1 MIKTRSSH
9 YINTSFISPLSGET
23 CTSYTIQIYV
33 WNGAKT
39 NAPITPTFE
48 ITKENPTS
56 STGVDKINIARLLN
70 DFIEFGA
77 RRGTTTEEISG
88 NNQLWVKHNVLYTT
102 SDPDDLN
109 VPQNIAVELV
119 IRGYGYAMEGENPTT
134 PTDKVLLEG
143 REFNVGRNSFF
154 NVPIL
159 IDEISSGIDAVDDT
173 FNISYQETILNVLG
187 NDNLGSQPTNIS
199 QITTTM
205 PEAVGA
211 LEITNNTVVFTPGT
225 GLVTPQTFT
234 YTIIDSTAESD
245 IATVTLN
252 FTAVDPGALLAVD
265 DLYVMVN
272 SGAQNITVLSNDVL
286 FDPPV
291 TITSIVQTGITSGT
305 FAIAGDGLSIDFTPN
320 GTTPIG
326 DETFTY
332 TITNDSAQTSQATV
346 TIRILSISIDNR
358 HLVVVTI
365 SSEEDIV
372 VSGIY
377 SDTNESF
384 SINVIANSG
393 VFIHRCVIES
403 SLTSGINII
412 YDFDDLISC

>member
-9 YINTSFISPLSGET
+9 YINTSFISPLTGEI
-23 CTSYTIQIYV
+23 CTSYKIQIYV

-48 ITKENPTS
+48 VTKENPTT

-70 DFIEFGA
+70 DFIEFSA

-102 SDPDDLN
+102 ADADDTD

-159 IDEISSGIDAVDDT
+159 IDEIESGIDAVDDT
-173 FNISYQETILNVLG
+173 FNILYQRTILNVLG
-187 NDNLGSQPTNIS
+187 NDNLGNQPTNIS

-205 PEAVGA
+205 PSAVGT

-234 YTIIDSTAESD
+234 YTIIDSTAQSD

-252 FTAVDPGALLAVD
+252 LSVVPSTLTAVDDYVVLNNTDSVDVLVLA
-265 DLYVMVN
+265 
-272 SGAQNITVLSNDVL
+272 NDVL
-286 FDPPV
+286 GTLP
-291 TITSIVQTGITSGT
+291 TNIISIVQTGITSGT
-305 FAIAGDGLSIDFTPN
+305 FSISGDGQNLEFVPN
-320 GTTPIG
+320 GFLPIG
-326 DETFTY
+326 DETMTY
-332 TITNDSAQTSQATV
+332 TIEDATTSTDTATV
-346 TIRILSISIDNR
+346 TIQIASISLDNR
-358 HLVVVTI
+358 YLVVVT
-365 SSEEDIV
+365 SSSDNDIV
-372 VSGIY
+372 VSGTY
-377 SDTNESF
+377 ADTNQPF
-384 SINVIANSG
+384 SVNVVANSG
-393 VFIHRCVIES
+393 VFINRCVIES
-403 SLTSGINII
+403 TLTSNISLV
-412 YDFDDLISC
+412 YDFDDLITC